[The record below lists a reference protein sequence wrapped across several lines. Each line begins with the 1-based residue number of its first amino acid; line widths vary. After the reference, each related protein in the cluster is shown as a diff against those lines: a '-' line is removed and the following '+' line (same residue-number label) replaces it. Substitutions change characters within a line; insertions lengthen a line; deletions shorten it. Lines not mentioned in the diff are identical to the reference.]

1 MAEVLPSHSFL
12 LRGLP
17 APLGGDPARF
27 AQEENKP
34 MTFFHRDAVSHRRRA
49 LRFAGAVGAATL
61 LSTVARVQI
70 TFRGIIND

>member
-1 MAEVLPSHSFL
+1 
-12 LRGLP
+12 
-17 APLGGDPARF
+17 
-27 AQEENKP
+27 